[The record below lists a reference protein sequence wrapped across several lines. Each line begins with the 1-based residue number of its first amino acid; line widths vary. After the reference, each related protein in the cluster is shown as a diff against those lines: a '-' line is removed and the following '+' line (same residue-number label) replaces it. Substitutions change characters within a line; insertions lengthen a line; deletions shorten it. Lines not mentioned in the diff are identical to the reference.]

1 MACGCYDELVLQP
14 AFIPFSSELR
24 TVFLDRDGVLNEKM
38 PEGQY
43 VRSWGEFHLLP
54 GVVEA
59 IAQLNRRGLRVVVV
73 SNQRGIALK
82 LYSAADVAAMHSR
95 LQDLLASH
103 GAHIDA
109 FYVCPHDKGE
119 CNCRK
124 PLPGMFEQATREFP
138 DISAATSVMIGD
150 SLSDMEFGARLSM
163 QIILIEGA
171 QERQSPGIE
180 QARALAK
187 QRFPSLLEAVNAL
200 LQSQP

>member
-1 MACGCYDELVLQP
+1 MVLQP
-14 AFIPFSSELR
+14 GKLSCLSSLR

-54 GVVEA
+54 GVPDA
-59 IAQLNRRGLRVVVV
+59 IAQLNRAGLRVIVV

-82 LYSAADVAAMHSR
+82 LYTAGDVEDIHRR
-95 LQDLLASH
+95 LQELLQRH

-109 FYVCPHDKGE
+109 YYICPHEKGE

-124 PLPGMFEQATREFP
+124 PLPGLFEQAAREFA

-150 SLSDMEFGARLSM
+150 SRADMEFGARLGM
-163 QIILIEGA
+163 WTILIEGG
-171 QERQSPGIE
+171 QEQPAPGDEI
-180 QARALAK
+180 ARAMAGNRFRSLA
-187 QRFPSLLEAVNAL
+187 EAVKAL
-200 LQSQP
+200 VDGRTEFT